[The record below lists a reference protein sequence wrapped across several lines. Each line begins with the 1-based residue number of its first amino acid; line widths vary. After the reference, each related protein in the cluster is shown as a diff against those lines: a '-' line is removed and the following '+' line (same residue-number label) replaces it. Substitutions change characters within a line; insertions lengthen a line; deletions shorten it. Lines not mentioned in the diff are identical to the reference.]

1 MKVELTYNKYGLLDH
16 TNKPYQMDELNL
28 INIDNG
34 DDDERYD
41 MDGITF
47 MDENDQHPCMSE
59 FQPHLYG

>member
-1 MKVELTYNKYGLLDH
+1 MKVELAYKYGLLAH
-16 TNKPYQMDELNL
+16 TNKPYHMDELNL

-34 DDDERYD
+34 DDGRYD

-47 MDENDQHPCMSE
+47 MDENDQHPCMRE